1 LASSSVR
8 SYSGQLSFLVMLKTF
23 QRLGYFC
30 HFEFIPHSI
39 IDHIRTC
46 LKLDKK
52 HSAIAPERSRR
63 RYSKTIKKYLNI
75 STYNKQGQKILA
87 IAVGI
92 AATVRDHP
100 ADLINVA
107 IEELVKERYEL
118 PAFSTLDR
126 LVLHIRAVINNR
138 LFKKIARSL
147 SLTEISYLDGLLI
160 DNPDSEAVT
169 LNEIKQLPKKA
180 TLSQIKKLLTKF
192 ERLMAFGDAKRLFSS
207 IATTKIKHFA
217 AYARTLDSA
226 EFQDIQ
232 LPKRRTLLL
241 SLLYQS
247 QVQARDNLVLM
258 FLKRLAT
265 IHNRGKERLELL
277 REEYRATTEAL
288 LGVLGEIIDANDSS
302 PNETVLGRQ
311 VQSVIQTH
319 GGSSKLRYQWEEVT
333 AYNNN
338 NYLPLLWQFYSHYR
352 ASLFKLI
359 QGLELHS
366 TTQDQSVMSAVTFL
380 LDNEHRRGKWLP
392 PTVELDFV
400 SEAWRK
406 LILTNKGNN
415 PMYLRCPFEICIFSY
430 LATDLKTGDICVEG
444 SESFADYRCQLL
456 SWEQCQQSLPS
467 YCEELG
473 FDSEAEEFVTSLKT
487 QLSELSH
494 SVDLLCQQGDFLS
507 INENGEPVLKKI
519 QANSQ
524 PKDAAALEK
533 AILQRMPERSILDIL
548 CNVEHWL
555 NWTRHFGML
564 SGSEPKIDNSTERY
578 ILTTF
583 AYGCNLGANQMA
595 RHAKGK
601 ITSHML
607 SYTNRRHISAKNLEA
622 AIRDI
627 INSYNRFNLPKI
639 WGTGKRAAADGTK
652 FNIYEN
658 NLVAEYH
665 IRYGGYGGIA
675 YHHVSDNYIALFT
688 HFITCGV
695 WEAVYILDGLLK
707 NTSDIQPDTLHAD
720 TQGQSSPVFALA
732 HLLGIKLMPRIRN
745 WKGCTFYRA
754 SAEEKYQDLEPLFG
768 DVINWEL
775 IKTHWQDLMRVVL
788 SIRAGKLMPSTIL
801 RKLGTYSRKN
811 RLYQAFRELG
821 RVVRTMFLLQ
831 YISDMGLRR
840 QITAITNIVEAYNGF
855 SNWLFFGKDGLITD
869 NDPIEQEKR
878 LKYLDLV
885 ANSLILQNAFDISS
899 IIRSLSAE
907 GYVIK
912 SRTLATLS
920 PYLTGHLKRYGDYVV
935 DFDNLPQPLETAMVI
950 PLEPET

>member
-1 LASSSVR
+1 
-8 SYSGQLSFLVMLKTF
+8 MLKTF

-30 HFEFIPHSI
+30 QFEFIPRPI
-39 IDHIRTC
+39 IDHIRSC
-46 LKLDKK
+46 LSLGAKA
-52 HSAIAPERSRR
+52 SAIAPERSRR
-63 RYSKTIKKYLNI
+63 RYTEAIRQYLKI
-75 STYNKQGQKILA
+75 SIYNKQGQKIIA
-87 IAVGI
+87 KAVGV

-100 ADLINVA
+100 ADLVNVA

-126 LVLHIRAVINNR
+126 LVLHIRTVINNR
-138 LFKKIARSL
+138 LFRKVARSL
-147 SLTEISYLDGLLI
+147 SVKEISYLDSLLI
-160 DNPDSEAVT
+160 DDPDSDSVT
-169 LNEIKQLPKKA
+169 LNEVKQLPKKA
-180 TLSQIKKLLTKF
+180 TLTQIKKLLAKF
-192 ERLMAFGDAKRLFSS
+192 ERLMSFGDAKRLFST

-217 AYARTLDSA
+217 AYARTLDAA
-226 EFQDIQ
+226 EFQDIL

-247 QVQARDNLVLM
+247 QVKARDNLVSM

-265 IHNRGKERLELL
+265 IHNRGKERLEQI
-277 REEYRATTEAL
+277 REEQRAMTEAL
-288 LGVLGEIIDANDSS
+288 LGIFGEVLDANDATN
-302 PNETVLGRQ
+302 NETILGRQ
-311 VQSVIQTH
+311 VKSLIQTH
-319 GGSSKLRYQWEEVT
+319 GGSEKIRASWSEVT
-333 AYNNN
+333 AYNND
-338 NYLPLLWQFYSHYR
+338 NYLPLLWQYYSHYR

-359 QGLELHS
+359 QGLDLRS
-366 TTQDQSVMSAVTFL
+366 TTQDQSVIEAVTFL
-380 LDNEHRRGKWLP
+380 LDNQHRRGKWLP

-406 LILTNKGNN
+406 LIKTEKRNE
-415 PMYLRCPFEICIFSY
+415 PMYLRRPFEICIFSY
-430 LATDLKTGDICVEG
+430 LANELKTGDICVEG
-444 SESFADYRCQLL
+444 SESFADYREQLL
-456 SWEQCQQSLPS
+456 SWEECQESLKS
-467 YCEELG
+467 YCEELD
-473 FDSEAEEFVTSLKT
+473 FPLEAEEFVATLKT
-487 QLSELSH
+487 KLSQLSHE
-494 SVDLLCQQGDFLS
+494 VDELCQQGDFIS
-507 INENGEPVLKKI
+507 INKDGEPVLKKI
-519 QANSQ
+519 QAQ
-524 PKDAAALEK
+524 PGSTEAAALEK

-564 SGSEPKIDNSTERY
+564 SGSEPKIDKPQERY
-578 ILTTF
+578 ILTAF

-595 RHAKGK
+595 RHAKRK
-601 ITSHML
+601 VTSHAL
-607 SYTNRRHISAKNLEA
+607 SYTNRRHVSAKKLEA

-675 YHHVSDNYIALFT
+675 YHHVADNYIALFT

-720 TQGQSSPVFALA
+720 TQGQSAPVFALSY
-732 HLLGIKLMPRIRN
+732 LLGIKLMPRIRN

-754 SAEEKYQDLEPLFG
+754 SADDKYQYLEPLFG

-801 RKLGTYSRKN
+801 KKLGTYSRKN

-840 QITAITNIVEAYNGF
+840 QITACTNIVESYNGF
-855 SNWLFFGKDGLITD
+855 SNWLFFGKDGQITD

-885 ANSLILQNAFDISS
+885 ANSIILQNAFDISS

-907 GYVIK
+907 GYVINP
-912 SRTLATLS
+912 RTLATLS
-920 PYLTGHLKRYGDYVV
+920 PYLTGHLKRYGDYIV
-935 DFDNLPQPLETAMVI
+935 DFDNLPQPLETAMFI
-950 PLEPET
+950 SIEPEMQ

>member
-1 LASSSVR
+1 
-8 SYSGQLSFLVMLKTF
+8 MLKTF

-30 HFEFIPHSI
+30 QFEFIPRSI

-46 LKLDKK
+46 LNLGAKA
-52 HSAIAPERSRR
+52 SAIAPERSRR
-63 RYSKTIKKYLNI
+63 RYSEAIRQHLKI
-75 STYNKQGQKILA
+75 SPYNKQGQKIVA
-87 IAVGI
+87 KAVGQ

-100 ADLINVA
+100 ADLVNLA

-126 LVLHIRAVINNR
+126 LILHIRTIINNR
-138 LFKKIARSL
+138 LFKKVARSL
-147 SLTEISYLDGLLI
+147 SVTEISYLDSLLI
-160 DNPDSEAVT
+160 DDPDSDSVT
-169 LNEIKQLPKKA
+169 LNEVKQLPKKA
-180 TLSQIKKLLTKF
+180 TLSQIKKLLAKF
-192 ERLMAFGDAKRLFSS
+192 ERLMSFGNAKSLFST

-217 AYARTLDSA
+217 AYARTLDAA
-226 EFQDIQ
+226 EFQDIL

-247 QVQARDNLVLM
+247 QVKARDNLASM

-265 IHNRGKERLELL
+265 IHNRGKERLEQI
-277 REEYRATTEAL
+277 REEQRAMTEAL
-288 LGVLGEIIDANDSS
+288 LGVLGEVLDAHDAAS
-302 PNETVLGRQ
+302 NETILGLQ
-311 VQSVIQTH
+311 VQSVFQTH
-319 GGSSKLRYQWEEVT
+319 GGSQKIRASWEEVT
-333 AYNNN
+333 AYNND
-338 NYLPLLWQFYSHYR
+338 NYLPLLWQYYSHYR

-359 QGLELHS
+359 QGLELRS
-366 TTQDQSVMSAVTFL
+366 TTQDQSVIEAVTFL
-380 LDNEHRRGKWLP
+380 LDNQHRRGKWLP
-392 PTVELDFV
+392 STIELNFV

-406 LILTNKGNN
+406 LIMTFKGDE
-415 PMYLRCPFEICIFSY
+415 PMYLRRPFEICIFSY
-430 LATDLKTGDICVEG
+430 LANELKTGDICVEG
-444 SESFADYRCQLL
+444 SESFADYREQLL
-456 SWEQCQQSLPS
+456 SWEQCQESLKS
-467 YCEELG
+467 YCEELN
-473 FDSEAEEFVTSLKT
+473 FPLEAEEFAASLKT
-487 QLSELSH
+487 QLSQLSQE
-494 SVDLLCQQGDFLS
+494 VDELCQQGDFIT
-507 INENGEPVLKKI
+507 INEDGEPVLKKI
-519 QANSQ
+519 QAQ
-524 PKDAAALEK
+524 PQSTEAAALEK
-533 AILQRMPERSILDIL
+533 VILQRMPERSILDIL

-564 SGSEPKIDNSTERY
+564 SGSEPKIDKPQERY
-578 ILTTF
+578 ILTAF

-601 ITSHML
+601 VTSHAL
-607 SYTNRRHISAKNLEA
+607 SYTNRRHVSAKKLEA

-675 YHHVSDNYIALFT
+675 YHHVADNYIALFT

-720 TQGQSSPVFALA
+720 TQGQSAPVFALSY
-732 HLLGIKLMPRIRN
+732 LLGIQLMPRIRN

-754 SAEEKYQDLEPLFG
+754 NSSDKYQYLEPLFG

-801 RKLGTYSRKN
+801 KKLGTYSRKN

-840 QITAITNIVEAYNGF
+840 QITACTNIVEAYNGF
-855 SNWLFFGKDGLITD
+855 SKWLFFGKDGLITD
-869 NDPIEQEKR
+869 NDPLNRKNGLSIWIWLPILLFYRMPLIFLR
-878 LKYLDLV
+878 LFVL
-885 ANSLILQNAFDISS
+885 
-899 IIRSLSAE
+899 
-907 GYVIK
+907 
-912 SRTLATLS
+912 
-920 PYLTGHLKRYGDYVV
+920 
-935 DFDNLPQPLETAMVI
+935 
-950 PLEPET
+950 